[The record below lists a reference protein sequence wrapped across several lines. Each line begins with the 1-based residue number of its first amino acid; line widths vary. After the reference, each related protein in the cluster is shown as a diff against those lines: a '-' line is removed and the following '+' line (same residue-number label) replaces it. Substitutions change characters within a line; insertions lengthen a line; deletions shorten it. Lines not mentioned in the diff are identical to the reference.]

1 MTKNTSSYSTN
12 GKGFNQVE
20 FTTQQL
26 DEALYALWAMMD
38 TCWFEWYVTHD
49 TAKALRDKQPL
60 YGNKITGAIH
70 KRHVNATFKSVIKKY
85 LDDWKRSPATGD
97 KMTVDAT
104 IPDYIFNDKEI
115 SFTYKGVPVE
125 VKILD
130 RRYNFFKNPDIVYYE
145 YGGRQMADDFRV
157 ANPFAKYWPTRFIV
171 K

>member
-1 MTKNTSSYSTN
+1 MIN
-12 GKGFNQVE
+12 GKDFNQIE

-38 TCWFEWYVTHD
+38 TYWFEWYVTHD
-49 TAKALRDKQPL
+49 TARALRDKQPL

-85 LDDWKRSPATGD
+85 LDDWKRSPASGD
-97 KMTVDAT
+97 KMTVDAI
-104 IPDYIFNDKEI
+104 IPDYTFNDKEI

-157 ANPFAKYWPTRFIV
+157 ANPFSKYWPTRFIV
-171 K
+171 R